1 MTIERH
7 LLWTLLLVYSANV
20 GAHGNAG
27 AFSGGTDHHE
37 DESVSGPS
45 KTDNEPEQPAQVDDA
60 DSSATVHSESR
71 LIVLAESVSRSVI
84 ERRNGVGRVVAG
96 AGAVHDVNAF
106 ISGQVRELL
115 VRPGTH
121 VERGDPIAT
130 VQSPEFIRTQKA
142 YLTLLENEQKLEIL
156 REEGRLPNY
165 MRDARENLRWWG
177 MDDQEIKRL
186 EQRREAIQAITVRSP
201 VAGVVTEVL
210 AQPGDLVNAGDRT
223 MAQFVVMGRVVA
235 RVIAGDQPLWME
247 GFLFPS
253 QLAGVRPASA
263 RVAIR
268 LPDGRRLERPLHSVP
283 PAVDERQLG
292 RIMVELGSEADLYP
306 GQPVTFDLLIE
317 HGESVWIPRGALMAQ
332 GLDSV
337 VFVKQQPGI
346 YARRNVE
353 AGEKVGDW
361 VKVTGLDPGTELVVQ
376 GKMALEGA
384 YRLSAV
390 RSVAQHG
397 DDHHH

>member
-1 MTIERH
+1 MNIERH
-7 LLWTLLLVYSANV
+7 LLGALLLVCSASA

-27 AFSGGTDHHE
+27 AFSGGADHHD
-37 DESVSGPS
+37 DESVSEPV
-45 KTDNEPEQPAQVDDA
+45 KTDNAPAQPAKATEADDP
-60 DSSATVHSESR
+60 ATVHSESR
-71 LIVLAESVSRSVI
+71 LIVLAQAVSRAVI
-84 ERRNGVGRVVAG
+84 ERRSGVGRVTAG

-106 ISGQVRELL
+106 ISGQVHELL
-115 VRPGTH
+115 VRPGIH
-121 VERGDPIAT
+121 VERGDPVAT

-142 YLTLLENEQKLEIL
+142 YLALLDNEQKQEIL
-156 REEGRLPNY
+156 RDEGRLPNY
-165 MRDARENLRWWG
+165 MRDARENLHWWG
-177 MDDQEIKRL
+177 MNDQEIKRL
-186 EQRREAIQAITVRSP
+186 EQRGEAVQAITVRSP

-210 AQPGDLVNAGDRT
+210 AQPGDLVNAGDRA

-235 RVIAGDQPLWME
+235 RVIADEQPLWLE

-268 LPDGRRLERPLHSVP
+268 LPDGSTLQRPLHSVS

-306 GQPVTFDLLIE
+306 GQPVNFELLIE
-317 HGESVWIPRGALMAQ
+317 HGESVWIPRGALMGQ
-332 GLDSV
+332 GLESV
-337 VFVKQQPGI
+337 VFVQREPGT
-346 YARRNVE
+346 YARRTVE
-353 AGEKVGDW
+353 PGAAVGDW
-361 VKVTGLDPGTELVVQ
+361 VQIAGLAPGTEVVVQ

-384 YRLSAV
+384 YRLSAI
-390 RSVAQHG
+390 RSVAQH